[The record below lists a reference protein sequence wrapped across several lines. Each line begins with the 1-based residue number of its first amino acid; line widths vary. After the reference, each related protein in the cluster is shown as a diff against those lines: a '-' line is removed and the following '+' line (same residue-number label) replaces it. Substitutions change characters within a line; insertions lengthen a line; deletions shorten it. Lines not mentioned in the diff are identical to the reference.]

1 MARVERDEQVR
12 RLAWWCREYPKLL
25 DPWRD
30 HDGKPFVHS
39 YFYPTEHYD
48 PYLVEMLAEHCH
60 DGWGE
65 IEIHLHHGVP
75 EPDTAE
81 TLRRSLVA
89 FRDALAFRQ
98 QCLALEEGRKFRCTF
113 LCTAFLPE
121 PILRVE

>member
-1 MARVERDEQVR
+1 
-12 RLAWWCREYPKLL
+12 
-25 DPWRD
+25 
-30 HDGKPFVHS
+30 
-39 YFYPTEHYD
+39 
-48 PYLVEMLAEHCH
+48 MLAEHCH

-98 QCLALEEGRKFRCTF
+98 QCLALEEGRKFRRTF